1 MDIYLPA
8 AKLSRG
14 NGVPEVCLPHARPAV
29 TYRPVTFA
37 SRPAPWMLPLL
48 IVPAALVLVLL
59 FAHVM
64 QFGPLA
70 VGIAFFAFTTVYR
83 LHRKVVRAPR
93 WPLCEACVARSRH
106 WSIVGWTLIALGGAG
121 LVITIALIP
130 SGQYAWS
137 MLTGLTSFLAIL
149 VGAGLRGAGRMT
161 GLPHGFVDQQGEYV
175 RIVRVSEEFREADK
189 RTRTRQGKRRG
200 AKPAVG

>member
-29 TYRPVTFA
+29 TYRPVTLA
-37 SRPAPWMLPLL
+37 SRPAPWMLPFL

-64 QFGPLA
+64 QFGPAA
-70 VGIAFFAFTTVYR
+70 VGIATIVFTGVYR
-83 LHRKVVRAPR
+83 ANRKVVRAPR

-106 WSIVGWTLIALGGAG
+106 WSIVGWSLIALGGAG

-130 SGQYAWS
+130 NGQYAWS

-200 AKPAVG
+200 AKPTVG

>member
-1 MDIYLPA
+1 MDIYLPD

-37 SRPAPWMLPLL
+37 SRPAPWMLPFL
-48 IVPAALVLVLL
+48 IVPAALVLILL

-64 QFGPLA
+64 QFGPPA
-70 VGIAFFAFTTVYR
+70 VGIATVVFTAVYR
-83 LHRKVVRAPR
+83 VNRKVVRAPR

-106 WSIVGWTLIALGGAG
+106 WSMVGWTLIALGGAG
-121 LVITIALIP
+121 LVTTIALI
-130 SGQYAWS
+130 SNGQYAWS
-137 MLTGLTSFLAIL
+137 MLTGVTGFVAIL
-149 VGAGLRGAGRMT
+149 VGTGLRGAGRMT
-161 GLPHGFVDQQGEYV
+161 GLPHGFVDQQGECV

-189 RTRTRQGKRRG
+189 RTRRGKRCRARPTAG
-200 AKPAVG
+200 